1 MKADRATHGRWPLN
15 TGNAHMTLSLINTV
29 LTFIGHTVG
38 TLGAKW

>member
-1 MKADRATHGRWPLN
+1 MVTGQGHARTLASH

-29 LTFIGHTVG
+29 LTFVGHTIG